1 MIKHCKHC
9 GKTFETNHPK
19 KIFCS
24 VKCRGR
30 YYYISDMLK
39 LEEEARK
46 AEQEREKR
54 QAKQRKKIKLV
65 QPSAVPAPQPAS
77 APNTKGEIAKLWDS
91 RDPECIETMAFIRT
105 IKPIDFSGL
114 NAEIEDEMRKRNV
127 TNKRHYK
134 TLPELRSGF

>member
-1 MIKHCKHC
+1 MIKRCKHC
-9 GKTFETNHPK
+9 GKPFETNHPK

-30 YYYISDMLK
+30 YYYISDILK
-39 LEEEARK
+39 LEKEARK
-46 AEQEREKR
+46 AEQERET
-54 QAKQRKKIKLV
+54 QQTKQREKIKLV
-65 QPSAVPAPQPAS
+65 QPSAVLATQTAT
-77 APNTKGEIAKLWDS
+77 APNPKGKIAKLWDP

-105 IKPIDFSGL
+105 IKPLDFSGL

-127 TNKRHYK
+127 TNKGHYK

>member
-24 VKCRGR
+24 VKCRSR
-30 YYYISDMLK
+30 YYYIADMMK

-46 AEQEREKR
+46 VEQDREKR
-54 QAKQRKKIKLV
+54 QAKQREKIKPV
-65 QPSAVPAPQPAS
+65 PPSAVPAPNP
-77 APNTKGEIAKLWDS
+77 KGQIAKLWNP

>member
-1 MIKHCKHC
+1 
-9 GKTFETNHPK
+9 
-19 KIFCS
+19 
-24 VKCRGR
+24 
-30 YYYISDMLK
+30 MLK

-46 AEQEREKR
+46 AKEKR
-54 QAKQRKKIKLV
+54 KKQEGKIHVQAKSGL
-65 QPSAVPAPQPAS
+65 
-77 APNTKGEIAKLWDS
+77 AKLWNP

>member
-46 AEQEREKR
+46 AKEKR
-54 QAKQRKKIKLV
+54 KKQEGKIHVQAKSGL
-65 QPSAVPAPQPAS
+65 
-77 APNTKGEIAKLWDS
+77 AKLWNP
-91 RDPECIETMAFIRT
+91 RNPECIETMAFIRT

>member
-46 AEQEREKR
+46 AKEKR
-54 QAKQRKKIKLV
+54 KKQEGKIHVQAKSGL
-65 QPSAVPAPQPAS
+65 
-77 APNTKGEIAKLWDS
+77 AKLWNP

-127 TNKRHYK
+127 TNKRHCK

>member
-24 VKCRGR
+24 VKCRSR
-30 YYYISDMLK
+30 YYYIADMMK

-46 AEQEREKR
+46 AKEKR
-54 QAKQRKKIKLV
+54 KKQEGKIHVQAKI
-65 QPSAVPAPQPAS
+65 
-77 APNTKGEIAKLWDS
+77 GIAKLWDP
-91 RDPECIETMAFIRT
+91 RDPECIGTMAFIRT

-127 TNKRHYK
+127 TNKRHCK

>member
-9 GKTFETNHPK
+9 GKLFETNHPK

-30 YYYISDMLK
+30 YYYISDLLK
-39 LEEEARK
+39 LEEEALRTK
-46 AEQEREKR
+46 ETRE
-54 QAKQRKKIKLV
+54 RKKGKIQV
-65 QPSAVPAPQPAS
+65 QEKS
-77 APNTKGEIAKLWDS
+77 GLAKLWDP

-105 IKPIDFSGL
+105 IKPLDFSGL
-114 NAEIEDEMRKRNV
+114 NAETEEELRKTENV
-127 TNKRHYK
+127 ANKGHYK

>member
-46 AEQEREKR
+46 AKEKR
-54 QAKQRKKIKLV
+54 KKQEGKIHVQAKSGL
-65 QPSAVPAPQPAS
+65 
-77 APNTKGEIAKLWDS
+77 AKLWNP